1 MSLQL
6 DQIVWESERKHL
18 RIGWYDPEQT
28 ILVLQV
34 LDRWTWE
41 EATVSIVNVMN
52 PLIVAKAPQPV
63 YTIITHDR
71 YARFAPRGGNALSA
85 LRQMMQ
91 TDPPNEVL
99 AIFVRQ
105 SDVIRTF
112 LDVIVRLY
120 KTANKTAKH
129 RFVETFEDA
138 LAQVAEHK
146 AQAARS
152 AQAG

>member
-1 MSLQL
+1 MSAELAEV
-6 DQIVWESERKHL
+6 VWESERKHL

-41 EATVSIVNVMN
+41 DAVHSIVDVLN

-71 YARFAPRGGNALSA
+71 VARFAPKGGNAIAA
-85 LRQMMQ
+85 LRRILQ

-99 AIFVRQ
+99 AVFVRQ
-105 SDVIRTF
+105 TDVIRSF
-112 LDVIVRLY
+112 MNAIVRVYRL
-120 KTANKTAKH
+120 ANKDAKH
-129 RFVETFEDA
+129 RFVNSFEEA
-138 LAQVAEHK
+138 LAEIAAHK
-146 AQAARS
+146 ARTAQQAL
-152 AQAG
+152 